1 MNKKILLIICHW
13 IGDSFWAMQVIGELR
28 KKFPS
33 AELWAGIKPWSRDLL
48 YDLIDDDKILILNN
62 IISDR
67 HREEFSISEYVSEI
81 RTVRNLSFDT
91 VIDLT
96 GNRYSA
102 LFLWLTRI
110 KERVGLDLHKFSF
123 LYTLR
128 GPTFSKTRHLYEKPW
143 ETLRVLFFDIEI
155 PKKLFPPKSSI
166 SKKGLEKQLGFT
178 LEGKIAL
185 LVPGAGWKDKI
196 WNLNNFAQCGEF
208 FIENEYKIIICGNEK
223 ERALCE
229 ELNSKLNSKAYIF
242 IRSLR
247 DFIALLPYISI
258 ALTNDSGPAHLCAA
272 AKVKLITVFLIDNDK
287 NYRPIGENVKVITKE
302 YAVAENV
309 IMLIK
314 EIEGKT

>member
-1 MNKKILLIICHW
+1 MCHW
-13 IGDSFWAMQVIGELR
+13 IGDTFWAMQVIGEL
-28 KKFPS
+28 KKQSPS
-33 AELWAGIKPWSRDLL
+33 AELWAGIKPWSKDLL

-67 HREEFSISEYVSEI
+67 HREEFSIFEYISEI
-81 RTVRNLSFDT
+81 RTVRNLTFDT

-110 KERVGLDLHKFSF
+110 KNRVGLDLHKFSF
-123 LYTLR
+123 LYTLK
-128 GPTFSKTRHLYEKPW
+128 GADFSKDRHLYEKPW
-143 ETLRVLFFDIEI
+143 ETLRVLFFDINI

-166 SKKGLEKQLGFT
+166 SKKELEKQLGCS
-178 LEGKIAL
+178 LENKIAL
-185 LVPGAGWKDKI
+185 LAPGAGWKDKM
-196 WNLNNFAQCGEF
+196 WSLNNFAQCGQF
-208 FIENEYKIIICGNEK
+208 LIENEYKIIISGSEK
-223 ERALCE
+223 ERALCN
-229 ELNSKLNSKAYIF
+229 ELNIKLNSKAYIF

-272 AKVKLITVFLIDNDK
+272 AKVKLITVFLVDNDK
-287 NYRPIGENVKVITKE
+287 TYRPTGENVKVITKE
-302 YAVAENV
+302 HAIAENV

-314 EIEGKT
+314 EIEGKI